1 MKKMKLTLVMLLA
14 FSMVLAACGGKSSEE
29 GSGSSDAASGDVKTV
44 KIFQFKTEIVD
55 GLNELKV
62 EFEKEHPNIKLDI
75 QTVGG
80 GADYG
85 ASLKTKFASGDAPDI
100 FSNGGYAEME
110 MWFDNLEDLSDQPWV
125 ADLVDMAK
133 KPMTKDGKVYGMP
146 MNLEGWGYIYNKD
159 LFEQA
164 GITELPKTY
173 SQLEDAAKKLEAI
186 GVTPF
191 ANAYQEWWLLGNQGI
206 NPAFALQNDP
216 DAFIKGLSDGTEK
229 FAGNPLFEEWA
240 KLMQLTLDHGNKNP
254 LTTDYN
260 TAVSLLATEKAAMMQ
275 NGNWSQTE
283 IDAINPDL
291 NLGFLPMPMGEDAEQ
306 NDKLNVGV
314 PANLV
319 INKNSPVKEEAKVFL
334 NWLVT
339 SDIGKEYIVKKF
351 KFIPALSTIEATPE
365 DMGDLG
371 ASVWEYVQAG
381 KVLPQQ
387 APKFPDGVTQEFAN
401 SMQAYF
407 AGKSDV
413 TKMLEDMQAS
423 WDSLSQ

>member
-1 MKKMKLTLVMLLA
+1 MKKTKLTLVMLLA
-14 FSMVLAACGGKSSEE
+14 LSMLLAACGGKSE
-29 GSGSSDAASGDVKTV
+29 GGQGASSGGDAGEVKTV

-85 ASLKTKFASGDAPDI
+85 AALKTKFASNDAPDI
-100 FSNGGYAEME
+100 FSNGGNAEME
-110 MWFDNLEDLSDQPWV
+110 MWLDRLEDLSDQPWV
-125 ADLVDMAK
+125 GDLVEMAK
-133 KPMTKDGKVYGMP
+133 EPMTKDGKVYGMP

-173 SQLEDAAKKLEAI
+173 SQLEDAAKKLEAAGI
-186 GVTPF
+186 TPF
-191 ANAYQEWWLLGNQGI
+191 ANAYQEWWLIGNQGI
-206 NPAFALQNDP
+206 NPAFAQQEDP
-216 DAFIKGLSDGTEK
+216 DAFIQGLNDGTQK
-229 FAGNPLFEEWA
+229 FVGNPLFEDWA

-260 TAVSLLATEKAAMMQ
+260 TAISLLATGKAAMMQ
-275 NGNWSQTE
+275 NGNWAQTE

-291 NLGFLPMPMGEDAEQ
+291 NLGYLPMPLGEAAEA

-319 INKNSPVKEEAKVFL
+319 INKESPVKEEAKIFL
-334 NWLVT
+334 NWFVT

-351 KFIPALSTIEATPE
+351 KFIPALTTIEATPE

-371 ASVWEYVQAG
+371 SAVWEYVQEG
-381 KVLPQQ
+381 KVLPRQS
-387 APKFPDGVTQEFAN
+387 AKFPDGAAQEFSGA
-401 SMQAYF
+401 MQAFF

-413 TKMLEDMQAS
+413 NKMLEDMQTS
-423 WDSLSQ
+423 WDSLSK